1 MRKLEK
7 ELAELNR
14 RVQERVARGMD
25 RERALMLT
33 VMEMGGKITIVRG

>member
-7 ELAELNR
+7 KLAELNR

-25 RERALMLT
+25 RERAMMLT

>member
-33 VMEMGGKITIVRG
+33 VMELGGKITIVKG

>member
-1 MRKLEK
+1 MSKLEK
-7 ELAELNR
+7 EITELDR

-33 VMEMGGKITIVRG
+33 VMELGGKITIVRG

>member
-1 MRKLEK
+1 MSKLETQ
-7 ELAELNR
+7 LAELNR

-33 VMEMGGKITIVRG
+33 VMELGGKITIVKG